1 MLSNFY
7 MAWPKCCGPERRPLV
22 VALEFWTTALLLW
35 LFGAMPM
42 AHAHKASDAY
52 LSVTQTADSVAGPTA
67 SLTASTQADPANVN
81 LQLSLA
87 AKDLDAALD
96 TLDANNDR
104 QLTWG
109 EVRLAT
115 PDILRRVGQDLQWR
129 CADKPVPVTWVFEAL
144 EQRSDGVYV
153 RVAAGLSCPA
163 PLALSLN
170 YELFKDVD
178 STHRLIV
185 AGNLGGQPLAAVLAP
200 DVRNNLVLRK
210 AQGLQGGQE
219 PQTGMATLAHFFPE
233 GVHHILTGYDH
244 LTFLLALLLPISLR
258 WDKRVHAPTLAG
270 SPSAHHGLQALVRTV
285 TGFTIGHSVTLL
297 LANTGW
303 IHVSSA
309 WVEPAIAATIAV
321 TALLNLYPQRWLR
334 GDVLALGFGLVH
346 GLGFSGVMAEAG
358 VTGSLLLWGLAG
370 FNLGVEAGQ
379 LAVLLLWCA
388 LHLAVVR
395 WAHYQAV
402 VVRGGSWALMALALF
417 WMAQRLQ
424 S

>member
-1 MLSNFY
+1 MNNGPMVKVFY
-7 MAWPKCCGPERRPLV
+7 TTWPKRLWQKNPACAAAVRVGMAAV
-22 VALEFWTTALLLW
+22 LLC
-35 LFGAMPM
+35 LFGAMPL

-52 LSVTQTADSVAGPTA
+52 LGVTQAAAPAAGHE
-67 SLTASTQADPANVN
+67 SVN

-87 AKDLDAALD
+87 VKDLDAALD

-115 PDILRRVGQDLQWR
+115 PDILRRVSRDLQWR
-129 CADKPVPVTWVFEAL
+129 CAEKPVPVAWAFESL

-153 RVAAGLSCPA
+153 RVATSLSCPA
-163 PLALSLN
+163 PLALSLH
-170 YELFKDVD
+170 YDLFKDVD

-185 AGNLGGQPLAAVLAP
+185 AGNLDGQPLAAVLAP
-200 DVRNNLVLRK
+200 GVRNSLVLRK
-210 AQGLQGGQE
+210 SQGQPGGQE
-219 PQTGMATLAHFFPE
+219 PQTGLATLAHFFPE

-244 LTFLLALLLPISLR
+244 LAFLLALLLPISLLR
-258 WDKRVHAPTLAG
+258 GKSVSTSALAG
-270 SPSAHHGLQALVRTV
+270 GHVAQHGLLALVRTV
-285 TGFTIGHSVTLL
+285 TGFTLGHSATLL

-303 IHVSSA
+303 IQASAA

-321 TALLNLYPQRWLR
+321 TAWLNLYPLRWLR
-334 GDVLALGFGLVH
+334 ADLLALGFGLVH

-358 VTGSLLLWGLAG
+358 VIGSPLLWGLAG

-379 LAVLLLWCA
+379 LAVVLLWCA
-388 LHLAVVR
+388 AHLALVH
-395 WAHYQAV
+395 WTHYRAV
-402 VVRGGSWALMALALF
+402 VVRGGSWTLMALAVF
-417 WMAQRLQ
+417 WMVQRLQ

>member
-1 MLSNFY
+1 
-7 MAWPKCCGPERRPLV
+7 MAWPLRYRRERQPGGV
-22 VALEFWTTALLLW
+22 VLLAWTAAMLLW
-35 LFGAMPM
+35 LFGAMPV

-52 LSVTQTADSVAGPTA
+52 LSVA
-67 SLTASTQADPANVN
+67 QAATDPAVGPLAGKESVN

-129 CADKPVPVTWVFEAL
+129 CADKPLPVTWKFEAL
-144 EQRSDGVYV
+144 EQRSDGAYV

-163 PLALSLN
+163 ALALSLH
-170 YELFKDVD
+170 YDLFKDVD

-185 AGNLGGQPLAAVLAP
+185 AGNLDGQPLAAVLAP
-200 DVRNNLVLRK
+200 GVRNSLVLRM
-210 AQGLQGGQE
+210 AQGPQGRQE

-244 LTFLLALLLPISLR
+244 LAFLLALLLPISLR
-258 WDKRVHAPTLAG
+258 WGKRVHAPMLAD
-270 SPSAHHGLQALVRTV
+270 SHLAHHGFLALVRTV
-285 TGFTIGHSVTLL
+285 TGFTLGHSVTLL

-303 IHVSSA
+303 LNVSAA

-321 TALLNLYPQRWLR
+321 TALLNLYPLRWLR

-358 VTGSLLLWGLAG
+358 VKGSPLLWGLAG

-379 LAVLLLWCA
+379 LAVVLLWCA
-388 LHLAVVR
+388 LHMALVR
-395 WAHYQAV
+395 WARYQEV
-402 VVRGGSWALMALALF
+402 VVRGGSWALLALAAF
-417 WMAQRLQ
+417 WMVQRLQ
-424 S
+424 

>member
-1 MLSNFY
+1 
-7 MAWPKCCGPERRPLV
+7 MAWPKSLRQTSQAC
-22 VALEFWTTALLLW
+22 ATAVRIWMATGVLL
-35 LFGAMPM
+35 LFGAMPP

-52 LSVTQTADSVAGPTA
+52 LSVTQAVADAAVGLAADKA
-67 SLTASTQADPANVN
+67 SVN

-87 AKDLDAALD
+87 TKDLDAALD

-109 EVRLAT
+109 EIRQAM
-115 PDILRRVGQDLQWR
+115 PEILRRVGQDVQWR
-129 CADKPVPVTWVFEAL
+129 CADKPIPVGWALESL

-153 RVAAGLSCPA
+153 RVAARLQCPP
-163 PLALSLN
+163 PLALSLH
-170 YELFKDVD
+170 YGLFKEVD

-185 AGNLGGQPLAAVLAP
+185 GGNLDGQPLAAVLAP
-200 DVRNNLVLRK
+200 GVRASVALRK
-210 AQGLQGGQE
+210 AQGLQGAQAV
-219 PQTGMATLAHFFPE
+219 PTGMASLVHFFPE

-244 LTFLLALLLPISLR
+244 LAFLLALLLPISLHLG
-258 WDKRVHAPTLAG
+258 KRKPAPGG
-270 SPSAHHGLQALVRTV
+270 SLQAPHGLLALVRTV
-285 TGFTIGHSVTLL
+285 TGFTLGHSITLL
-297 LANTGW
+297 LANIGW
-303 IHVSSA
+303 IQASGR

-321 TALLNLYPQRWLR
+321 AALLNLYPLRWLR

-379 LAVLLLWCA
+379 LAVVLLWCA
-388 LHLAVVR
+388 LHLALVR

-402 VVRGGSWALMALALF
+402 VVRGGSWALTALAVF
-417 WMAQRLQ
+417 WMVQRLQ
-424 S
+424 TSFHF